1 MKYNLAKNSQVV
13 SNIDVGNVALSSPQ
27 ILPIIGTTS
36 ATYPTLSGIDV
47 LCLDCDLGA
56 RVQIDELRYYFS
68 SVSTS
73 GTVGDGVKFYYK
85 NEDFDVFISLETFVG
100 QSYYYTTITSG
111 TSAPRY
117 IRIEHTVSGTGVSGT
132 VNGFE
137 VFNDDN
143 VVDFGEDGTDELEN
157 FTLALEYGV
166 EDIREINIYNDS
178 DIKSDAYVIIE
189 PQGTIIDELL
199 SISNSQDGPWYGV
212 MQSDN
217 VVSAIDSLSQNWWNA
232 GNYDGTKEVAGTLIL
247 TTESGATGVGEYT
260 TRIFDTLTTQTFT
273 YLNLDKTY
281 LETGMIVA
289 TNDDDTQE
297 TIEIRSSNTK
307 PKDYIT
313 YRRFLFDDGDEQ
325 IKYRDYWM
333 YDDSIKFTSSPISD
347 QGSYVAIDTVDDLRG
362 RFYIDKITRKT
373 AALYRYQANY
383 YGNRT
388 VLVRIDKNGVLEEQ
402 CVLAPALTDINLYSL
417 IMDKNE
423 GIWFYIYCGATTGTF
438 FDQANS
444 YYLAYFD
451 SDMVEQFK
459 LVNDSAF
466 MFDMEVDYN
475 TGELWYTNIENN
487 RLVKLDITGEI
498 IFEVTF
504 TSYVRGL
511 SVTEDGSCWVI
522 HGSYIS
528 KISSTGA
535 TLVFINLTDVVT
547 SMLRIAADGD
557 DALWIIDGLFI
568 RRIFL
573 DGQID
578 FSVDLGYQGTEI
590 QAYESGAAIFC
601 VDRSWRFVSR
611 DHRRVLRV
619 IENDDGKNMYIGV
632 EGVEYDSLI
641 YGPEFPIPSDPVW
654 SNMEWSTVP
663 VNDYLMPADK
673 YIQMKLTLRT
683 NNILTSPVVNGIYLN
698 ESVQITDIFPHNYKP
713 IYMKANVGGREESDF
728 GSYNSNLRTWWYI
741 ST

>member
-13 SNIDVGNVALSSPQ
+13 SNTDVGNISLSSAQ
-27 ILPIIGTTS
+27 IVPIIDTTS
-36 ATYPTLSGIDV
+36 AIYPTLSGVDV

-68 SVSTS
+68 SVSSS
-73 GTVGDGVKFYYK
+73 GTVSDGVKFYYK
-85 NEDFDVFISLETFVG
+85 DESFDIFISLETSVG
-100 QSYYYTTITSG
+100 ESYYYTTITSG

-117 IRIEHTVSGTGVSGT
+117 IRLEHTVSGTAVSGT
-132 VNGFE
+132 VNGLE
-137 VFNDDN
+137 IFNDDD

-157 FTLALEYGV
+157 FSLALEHTV
-166 EDIREINIYNDS
+166 EEIREINIYNDS
-178 DIKSDAYVIIE
+178 DIKSDAYVMIE
-189 PQGTIIDELL
+189 PQGTLVDEILF
-199 SISNSQDGPWYGV
+199 ISNNQDGPWCGV
-212 MQSDN
+212 MQDEN
-217 VVSAIDSLSQNWWNA
+217 VIAGIDPLSQNWWNS
-232 GNYDGTKEVAGTLIL
+232 GVYNGTKEVAGALML
-247 TTESGATGVGEYT
+247 TTESGATGVGNYT

-281 LETGMIVA
+281 LETGMIIA
-289 TNDDDTQE
+289 TNEDDTQE
-297 TIEIRSSNTK
+297 TIEIKSSNTK

-347 QGSYVAIDTVDDLRG
+347 QGSYVAIDVVDDFRG

-373 AALYRYQANY
+373 AALYRYQADY

-402 CVLAPALTDINLYSL
+402 YLLASALADTSIYSL
-417 IMDKNE
+417 LMDKNE
-423 GIWFYIYCGATTGTF
+423 GIWFYTYCANATGTF
-438 FDQANS
+438 FNQVNS

-451 SDMVEQFK
+451 SDMTEKFK

-466 MFDMEVDYN
+466 MFDMGVDYN

-487 RLVKLDITGEI
+487 RLVKLDTVGEI
-498 IFEVTF
+498 VFELTF

-522 HGSYIS
+522 HGLYLS

-535 TLVFINLTDVVT
+535 TLAFIDLNGVVT
-547 SMLRIAADGD
+547 SLLRIAVDGD
-557 DALWIIDGLFI
+557 DVLWVIDGLFI

-573 DGQID
+573 DGTVN
-578 FSVDLGYQGTEI
+578 FSVNLGFQGTEI
-590 QAYESGAAIFC
+590 QQHESGVVVFC
-601 VDRSWRFVSR
+601 VDRGWRFVSR
-611 DHRRVLRV
+611 DYRRVIRT

-632 EGVEYDSLI
+632 EGIKYDSLM
-641 YGPEFPIPSDPVW
+641 YGSEFPIPSDSVW
-654 SNMEWSTVP
+654 NNIDWTTVT
-663 VNDYLMPADK
+663 VNDNLFSEDK
-673 YIQMKLTLRT
+673 YIQMRLTLRA
-683 NNILTSPVVNGIYLN
+683 NNELTSPTVNGLYLN
-698 ESVQITDIFPHNYKP
+698 ESVQVTDIYPHNYKP
-713 IYMKANVGGREESDF
+713 VYMKANVSDREESDF